1 MFAISLSILLWFGV
15 LLGMGLSLERFL
27 LGSLPINSKR
37 LGPGTISIL
46 GLSGLA
52 FWSLLINFFIP
63 LSQFVT
69 WSTLGLGWGG
79 LLIQRKGLRTLFSN
93 TEIAIGITSVFAVSL
108 IAVLSYFNIDTGYYH
123 LPLVTLSQKFPVLP
137 GIANVFGPYGL
148 TPTWFLIEAIINIP
162 LLGLA
167 STFSLNALLAVCF
180 ILFLSEWCVSE
191 SLWLWSFIGVCLL
204 CLNHLML
211 GVGGLS
217 PDFPVGILGVM
228 VWCFLLNASIGDG
241 TGNRNRN
248 GSALIFSALAISI
261 KISAISMVF
270 PIAGTIIFAISSDSL
285 SEPRQSFLLKVIN
298 RCGGGRVLFFSV
310 LLVALT
316 CFRSVISSGCA
327 LFPQKNSCLQRLPWT
342 VPPQIVEDWLS
353 DVKYHLCGVR
363 MTGGVF
369 SNGECFKNWTTHIR
383 GESLLRA
390 LGFCVLMIL
399 GGSVILAVKKKRP
412 DFKKLLNVRFYCLV
426 AILLLSGVTWL
437 LSAPVLRYGFWIGVA
452 VAGLLAGMVG
462 EIFSLKLKNRLPLLY
477 TGLLIAFVLSIRSAI
492 LTHPLSIDLIHW
504 PRISNFES
512 MVYKGEGNI
521 DIRNPVGDFR
531 CWNMTP
537 PCTPDR
543 TVFTIHNSEMS
554 RPWFSPGDKK

>member
-1 MFAISLSILLWFGV
+1 M
-15 LLGMGLSLERFL
+15 SLERFL
-27 LGSLPINSKR
+27 FGSLPINCER
-37 LGPGTISIL
+37 FGPGTISVL

-52 FWSLLINFFIP
+52 FCSLLVNFFIP
-63 LSQFVT
+63 LSNFVT
-69 WSTLGLGWGG
+69 WTTLGLGWGG
-79 LLIQRKGLRTLFSN
+79 LFIHRKRLRSLFSN
-93 TEIAIGITSVFAVSL
+93 TQIAIGITSVFAVSL
-108 IAVLSYFNIDTGYYH
+108 IAVLSYFNRDTGYYH
-123 LPLVTLSQKFPVLP
+123 LPLVTLSQNFPVLP

-180 ILFLSEWCVSE
+180 ILFLSEWCDSE

-228 VWCFLLNASIGDG
+228 VWCVLLNTFIADR
-241 TGNRNRN
+241 TDNAHRN

-270 PIAGTIIFAISSDSL
+270 PIVGIIIFAISSDSS
-285 SEPRQSFLLKVIN
+285 SEPRKSFLLKVVNIW
-298 RCGGGRVLFFSV
+298 GGGRVLFFSV

-316 CFRSVISSGCA
+316 CFRSVISSGCV

-342 VPPQIVEDWLS
+342 VPPQLVEDWLS
-353 DVKYHLCGVR
+353 DVKYHLCGIR
-363 MTGGVF
+363 MTGVVF
-369 SNGECFKNWTTHIR
+369 SNGECFKNWTTHLR
-383 GESLLRA
+383 GESLLKA
-390 LGFCVLMIL
+390 LGFCALIVVGASIFLAFKKKKAVFKNIL
-399 GGSVILAVKKKRP
+399 KARFHCLLVILL
-412 DFKKLLNVRFYCLV
+412 F
-426 AILLLSGVTWL
+426 SGVTWF

-452 VAGLLAGMVG
+452 ICGLLAGMVS
-462 EIFSLKLKNRLPLLY
+462 EMFSLKLKSRLPLLY
-477 TGLLIAFVLSIRSAI
+477 TGLLIAFVLSVRSAI

-512 MVYKGEGNI
+512 IVYKGEGNLS
-521 DIRNPVGDFR
+521 IRNPVGDFR

-543 TVFTIHNSEMS
+543 TVFTIHNSKNTRS
-554 RPWFSPGDKK
+554 WFSPGDKK